1 MAVFYVIYLFLFNFT
16 FKLRSLFIWNAH
28 VAFEL
33 VIWGKFNTKKVIF

>member
-1 MAVFYVIYLFLFNFT
+1 MLFIYFYLILLLNSEV
-16 FKLRSLFIWNAH
+16 SLFWNAH